1 MKTCLPQVG
10 LYKAS
15 SYIMSYTD
23 TYITYISPM
32 MPKRLPTFRIS
43 PANGPNAKAQAA
55 AEWCS
60 AGLQRMALQLERRG
74 RESNDPSMEIGGYP
88 LVN

>member
-1 MKTCLPQVG
+1 
-10 LYKAS
+10 
-15 SYIMSYTD
+15 
-23 TYITYISPM
+23 M

-74 RESNDPSMEIGGYP
+74 VGKATILRWKLEVKTVETYGGFSQLWYPFHHPSHE
-88 LVN
+88 